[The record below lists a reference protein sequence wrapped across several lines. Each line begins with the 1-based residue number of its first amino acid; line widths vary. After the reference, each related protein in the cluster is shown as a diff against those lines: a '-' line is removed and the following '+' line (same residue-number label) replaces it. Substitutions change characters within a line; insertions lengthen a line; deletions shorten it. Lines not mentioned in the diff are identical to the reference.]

1 VDTPVPPSGPA
12 TDGTRT
18 ASTPTILY
26 RRPNAQ
32 NSTTPET
39 PASPE
44 TLIALETAPPTT
56 MPAIP
61 EISDYWPDAPYRR
74 TAQKD
79 GTTRISHHPHF
90 RADEP
95 GGTATMTVA
104 PVRPAPPVAAAE
116 PRRRRRLPWRTIL
129 AALLLAGTGLIGTRL
144 VPYFSA
150 SDSTEASTPTQPATT
165 RPSAAATNPAPPP
178 PSPSVSPSTPTTS
191 NTISAP
197 ANARSTQSFELVS
210 NATAV
215 NLRAADIGTDLY
227 RITTPTNSAR
237 PQVKATDAGI
247 RLFLVAS
254 AGHTDTTVEILLNS
268 DIRWSLTIT
277 GGAKTSVLNLADTTV
292 SSVNLNGGA
301 TRIDLTLP
309 RPKGTLPVRMSGG
322 ANQLR
327 IRTAGTIPVR
337 VRIRK
342 GAGKVVLNGQTD
354 NGVARGTSFTSR
366 DFAGST
372 DRIDVDAV
380 AGVGTLTVGPT

>member
-1 VDTPVPPSGPA
+1 MDTPVPPPGPA
-12 TDGTRT
+12 TDGART

-32 NSTTPET
+32 TSTTPET
-39 PASPE
+39 PASPD
-44 TLIALETAPPTT
+44 TLITLETPLPTT

-74 TAQKD
+74 TAQND

-90 RADEP
+90 RADEQ
-95 GGTATMTVA
+95 GGTATITVP
-104 PVRPAPPVAAAE
+104 PVRTAPPAEAAE
-116 PRRRRRLPWRTIL
+116 RRRRPWKLIV

-144 VPYFSA
+144 VPYLSA
-150 SDSTEASTPTQPATT
+150 SDSTEAPTPAQPAVT
-165 RPSAAATNPAPPP
+165 RPSAAATDPVAPPP
-178 PSPSVSPSTPTTS
+178 SVPPSTPTTS

-197 ANARSTQSFELVS
+197 TDARTTQSFELVS
-210 NATAV
+210 NATTV
-215 NLRAADIGTDLY
+215 NLRAANIGTDLY
-227 RITTPTNSAR
+227 RITTPKNSAR

-254 AGHTDTTVEILLNS
+254 AGHTDTTVEVLLNS

-277 GGAKTSVLNLADTTV
+277 GGARNSVLNLAETTV
-292 SSVNLNGGA
+292 GSVDLNGGA

-309 RPKGTLPVRMSGG
+309 HPKGTLPVRMTGG
-322 ANQLR
+322 VNQFR
-327 IRTAGTIPVR
+327 IRTAGTTPVR

-354 NGVARGTSFTSR
+354 NGVAPGSSFTSR
-366 DFAGST
+366 DFDGST
-372 DRIDVDAV
+372 DRIDVNAV
-380 AGVGTLTVGPT
+380 AGVGTLTVGPA